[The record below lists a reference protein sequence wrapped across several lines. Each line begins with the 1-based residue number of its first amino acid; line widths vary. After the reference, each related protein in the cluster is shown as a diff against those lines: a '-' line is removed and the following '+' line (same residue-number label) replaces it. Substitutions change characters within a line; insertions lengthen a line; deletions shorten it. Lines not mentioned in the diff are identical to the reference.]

1 MVKLLAKY
9 LKPFWLSVVFAVLL
23 LFGQAFS
30 DLSLP
35 HYMSDI
41 VNVGIQQG
49 GISESTPKAI
59 SAKALSFLK
68 VFMTDEEKEVIDK
81 SYTLRS
87 VNDQGQEHD
96 RYVKEYPLLATQ
108 DIYVLNSN
116 IDSDTMSQLDHTFG
130 LATWTF
136 IYTMQ
141 SMSKCCSTT

>member
-49 GISESTPKAI
+49 GNETSHYNTISRK
-59 SAKALSFLK
+59 F
-68 VFMTDEEKEVIDK
+68 
-81 SYTLRS
+81 
-87 VNDQGQEHD
+87 
-96 RYVKEYPLLATQ
+96 
-108 DIYVLNSN
+108 N
-116 IDSDTMSQLDHTFG
+116 IQKRHFR
-130 LATWTF
+130 F
-136 IYTMQ
+136 
-141 SMSKCCSTT
+141 

>member
-68 VFMTDEEKEVIDK
+68 VFMTDEEKEVIDIK
-81 SYTLRS
+81 ISSSHYENEDEMFLFVTIL
-87 VNDQGQEHD
+87 
-96 RYVKEYPLLATQ
+96 YK
-108 DIYVLNSN
+108 
-116 IDSDTMSQLDHTFG
+116 
-130 LATWTF
+130 
-136 IYTMQ
+136 
-141 SMSKCCSTT
+141 

>member
-1 MVKLLAKY
+1 MKAHPVTNLNQFKKGSHAHMVKLLAKY

-68 VFMTDEEKEVIDK
+68 VFMTRRRKR
-81 SYTLRS
+81 SY
-87 VNDQGQEHD
+87 
-96 RYVKEYPLLATQ
+96 
-108 DIYVLNSN
+108 
-116 IDSDTMSQLDHTFG
+116 
-130 LATWTF
+130 
-136 IYTMQ
+136 
-141 SMSKCCSTT
+141 